1 MSLKT
6 YRNIGKFFPYTE
18 NVYLSGWGEPLLN
31 PFFVE
36 MIQRAKKAGCSVGF
50 TTNGELLEAP
60 VGEKLIDLQTDVVSF
75 SLAGATGKTHESLRR
90 GSSFKNLTK
99 NIRTITRL
107 KKTWRS
113 DKPKIILLFM
123 MTQKNMHELSRS
135 IEFATEVGA
144 DGVIATNLDYV
155 ALPFHDELKAFSCTK
170 ANAEFI
176 EIVNNAK
183 NLAKMNDVFL
193 HAFPLEMKRVPVCSE
208 DPLNNVYISEDG
220 NVSPCVYL
228 NPPLREISRIFCNKT
243 HTIPRISFGNIN
255 EQTLFDVWNT
265 PGYISFRRQYE
276 QRLNNPSAKGVDT
289 LPTVCRTC
297 YKAHGI

>member
-1 MSLKT
+1 
-6 YRNIGKFFPYTE
+6 
-18 NVYLSGWGEPLLN
+18 
-31 PFFVE
+31 
-36 MIQRAKKAGCSVGF
+36 
-50 TTNGELLEAP
+50 
-60 VGEKLIDLQTDVVSF
+60 
-75 SLAGATGKTHESLRR
+75 
-90 GSSFKNLTK
+90 
-99 NIRTITRL
+99 
-107 KKTWRS
+107 
-113 DKPKIILLFM
+113 M

-170 ANAEFI
+170 ANTEFI
-176 EIVNNAK
+176 EIVNKAK
-183 NLAKMNDVFL
+183 NLAKLNDVFL
-193 HAFPLEMKRVPVCSE
+193 HTFPLEMNLVPVCSE

-228 NPPLREISRIFCNKT
+228 NPPLREIPRIFCNET

-265 PGYISFRRQYE
+265 PEYISFRSNYA
-276 QRLNNPSAKGVDT
+276 QRLNDPSAKVVDT